1 VTYQQRLNKHLAEY
15 KRTALSIQQPGDF
28 RYRKTVVKH
37 DHILPAKSAWLNVL
51 EPART
56 LARQY
61 LERHREIK
69 LHRYFHHLN
78 SSQAFT
84 FNLFFP
90 YFAEPARAAVLLR
103 ALGQTASLKSWT
115 PESIPV
121 SREGTNVDIAWET
134 TDGRTTFCEVKLSE
148 GDFGKGREDA
158 RHLRKLQEI
167 YSPTLIACIEGD
179 WLKPRRFFGCYQ
191 IFRNVWHLTQAPNST
206 LIFLLP
212 RANTT
217 LWKQLEQTL
226 SAVSTG
232 ILSRIA
238 PIAIE
243 DVIYTLCATET
254 APLGLAGYAEQLRRK
269 YVLPE
274 NE

>member
-1 VTYQQRLNKHLAEY
+1 MTYQQRLNKHLAEY
-15 KRTALSIQQPGDF
+15 KRTALKIQQPGDF
-28 RYRKTVVKH
+28 RYRRSIVKY
-37 DHILPAKSAWLNVL
+37 DHILPTESSWLNVL

-56 LARQY
+56 MVQRY

-78 SSQAFT
+78 SSQAFA

-90 YFAEPARAAVLLR
+90 YFAEPTRAVVLLR
-103 ALGQTASLKSWT
+103 ALGQTESLKSWT

-121 SREGTNVDIAWET
+121 SSEGTNVDVAWET

-148 GDFGKGREDA
+148 GDFGKGKEDA
-158 RHLRKLQEI
+158 RHLQKLREI
-167 YSPTLIACIEGD
+167 YSPTLVACIESD

-191 IFRNVWHLTQAPNST
+191 IFRNIWHLTQTPNST

-226 SAVSTG
+226 SVASAR

-238 PIAIE
+238 SVAIE
-243 DVIYTLCATET
+243 DVIDTLCATDP
-254 APLGLAGYAEQLRRK
+254 APLGLAGYGEQLRRK

-274 NE
+274 KQ

>member
-1 VTYQQRLNKHLAEY
+1 MTYQQRLNKHLAEY
-15 KRTALSIQQPGDF
+15 KRSALSIQQPGVF
-28 RYRKTVVKH
+28 IYKKTVVKH
-37 DHILPAKSAWLNVL
+37 DHILPTKNAWLNVL

-56 LARQY
+56 LAQQY
-61 LERHREIK
+61 LEHHREVK

-78 SSQAFT
+78 SSQAFA

-90 YFAEPARAAVLLR
+90 YFAEPARAGILLR
-103 ALGQTASLKSWT
+103 ALGQHTGLKSWT

-121 SREGTNVDIAWET
+121 SREGTNVDVAWET

-148 GDFGKGREDA
+148 GDFGKGKEDE
-158 RHLRKLQEI
+158 RHLRKLHEI
-167 YSPTLIACIEGD
+167 YSPTLVACIEGD

-191 IFRNVWHLTQAPNST
+191 IFRNVWHLTQAPDST
-206 LIFLLP
+206 LVFLLP
-212 RANTT
+212 RANTA

-226 SAVSTG
+226 SAVSAG

-243 DVIYTLCATET
+243 DVIAALCAEKP
-254 APLGLAGYAEQLRRK
+254 APPGLAGYAEQLQAK
-269 YVLPE
+269 YVVPE
-274 NE
+274 SE

>member
-1 VTYQQRLNKHLAEY
+1 MTYQQRLNRHLAEY
-15 KRTALSIQQPGDF
+15 KQTALSIQQPGAF

-37 DHILPAKSAWLNVL
+37 DHILPAQSAWLNLL
-51 EPART
+51 EPARV

-61 LERHREIK
+61 LEQHREIK

-78 SSQAFT
+78 SSQAFA

-90 YFAEPARAAVLLR
+90 YFAEPTRAAVLLR
-103 ALGQTASLKSWT
+103 ALDQTASLKSWA

-121 SREGTNVDIAWET
+121 SNEGTNVDIAWET
-134 TDGRTTFCEVKLSE
+134 TDGRTTLCEVKLSE
-148 GDFGKGREDA
+148 GDFGKGKEDA
-158 RHLRKLQEI
+158 RHLKKLREI
-167 YSPTLIACIEGD
+167 YSPTLVACIESD

-191 IFRNVWHLTQAPNST
+191 IFRNVWHLTQTPNST

-226 SAVSTG
+226 SVVSTG

-243 DVIYTLCATET
+243 DVIDKLCDSDT
-254 APLGLAGYAEQLRRK
+254 APPDLAGYGEQLRRK

-274 NE
+274 KE

>member
-1 VTYQQRLNKHLAEY
+1 MTYQQRLNKHLADY

-28 RYRKTVVKH
+28 RYGKTVVKH

-56 LARQY
+56 LAQQY

-78 SSQAFT
+78 SSQAFA

-115 PESIPV
+115 TESIPV

-134 TDGRTTFCEVKLSE
+134 TDGGTTFCEVKLSE
-148 GDFGKGREDA
+148 GDFGKGKEDA
-158 RHLRKLQEI
+158 RHLQKLREI
-167 YSPTLIACIEGD
+167 YSPALVACIEAD

-191 IFRNVWHLTQAPNST
+191 IFRNVWHLTQTPNST

-226 SAVSTG
+226 SALSTG
-232 ILSRIA
+232 ILSRLA

-243 DVIYTLCATET
+243 DVIETLCGTGT
-254 APLGLAGYAEQLRRK
+254 APGLAGYAEQLRRK
-269 YVLPE
+269 YVPPE
-274 NE
+274 SE